1 MISIILIILYKFINN
16 MINVLY
22 VYFELFKSKIFQ
34 IIEIIS
40 IYNQLIIFCIHFIKI
55 YQMREII
62 DNLY

>member
-1 MISIILIILYKFINN
+1 MYYMF
-16 MINVLY
+16 
-22 VYFELFKSKIFQ
+22 
-34 IIEIIS
+34 